1 MNRPRKSTVRRRNDG
16 VNVSQ
21 RQRGRRPD
29 VEAGGGTTARSKN
42 WIPAANARILARLDD
57 ALHGLWRY
65 GRNMML
71 AWCEAGS
78 AISILVVPNYLPAE
92 MLSGGNAGE
101 PAATERGRAVQEL
114 IDGRKQIAPRR
125 MRALA
130 SLLGVTPH
138 RISLNT
144 AFRLPRPWAV
154 EEIVRRYSVSRFDDR
169 AVVLFDIVG
178 FSLGDPL
185 AQLTQLNSLAYSIN
199 VAHERLRQRVANI
212 DIARTTT
219 GDGYY
224 VWNRH
229 SGIEANINLYHL
241 MHLVL
246 ADNAIARAKSRPGI
260 VPLLKTAYHIG
271 SHYEFFQDEAL
282 RPTHYSYIVGDVT
295 IQIARLMERA
305 LPGQVLVGEF
315 NVMMPVAENSERR
328 VRMDS
333 TAFIER
339 LRESLGVLHGMV
351 LSGERVTSIKCY
363 LTGKQEREGRY
374 SVTRYL
380 IADKHGLRH
389 AAYNAKINI
398 FRENG
403 RPIFLGLQESEIGAR
418 GWEAGKASAAVS
430 SRRDTRGA
438 GIQPD

>member
-1 MNRPRKSTVRRRNDG
+1 
-16 VNVSQ
+16 
-21 RQRGRRPD
+21 
-29 VEAGGGTTARSKN
+29 
-42 WIPAANARILARLDD
+42 
-57 ALHGLWRY
+57 
-65 GRNMML
+65 
-71 AWCEAGS
+71 
-78 AISILVVPNYLPAE
+78 
-92 MLSGGNAGE
+92 
-101 PAATERGRAVQEL
+101 
-114 IDGRKQIAPRR
+114 

-130 SLLGVTPH
+130 SLLGVKPH
-138 RISLNT
+138 RIALGE
-144 AFRLPRPWAV
+144 AIRQQRPWAV
-154 EEIVRRYSVSRFDDR
+154 EEIVRRYYVSRFDDR
-169 AVVLFDIVG
+169 DVVLFDIVG
-178 FSLGDPL
+178 FALGDPL
-185 AQLTQLNSLAYSIN
+185 TQLTQLNSLAYSIN

-229 SGIEANINLYHL
+229 SGVEANINLYHL

-282 RPTHYSYIVGDVT
+282 RPTRYSYIVGDVT
-295 IQIARLMERA
+295 
-305 LPGQVLVGEF
+305 
-315 NVMMPVAENSERR
+315 N
-328 VRMDS
+328 
-333 TAFIER
+333 
-339 LRESLGVLHGMV
+339 
-351 LSGERVTSIKCY
+351 

-418 GWEAGKASAAVS
+418 GWEAG
-430 SRRDTRGA
+430 
-438 GIQPD
+438 

>member
-1 MNRPRKSTVRRRNDG
+1 MK
-16 VNVSQ
+16 VSR
-21 RQRGRRPD
+21 RQRGRGPGAPAR
-29 VEAGGGTTARSKN
+29 GGTTVRSQE
-42 WIPAANARILARLDD
+42 RISATDAKVLVCLDD
-57 ALHGLWRY
+57 ALHELWRY
-65 GRNMML
+65 GRNLVL
-71 AWCEAGS
+71 AWCEADS
-78 AISILVVPNYLPAE
+78 AISVLVVPNYLPAE

-101 PAATERGRAVQEL
+101 PAAAEGGRAVREL
-114 IDGRKQIAPRR
+114 IDGRKQIAPWR

-169 AVVLFDIVG
+169 AAVLFDIVG

-199 VAHERLRQRVANI
+199 VAHERLRLRVTNV

-229 SGIEANINLYHL
+229 SGVAANINLYHL

-260 VPLLKTAYHIG
+260 VPLLKTASHIG
-271 SHYEFFQDEAL
+271 SHYEFFQAEAL
-282 RPTHYSYIVGDVT
+282 RPTRYSYIVGDVT
-295 IQIARLMERA
+295 IQIARILESA
-305 LPGQVLVGEF
+305 LPGQVVVGEF
-315 NVMMPVAENSERR
+315 NVLMPVSENSETR

-333 TAFIER
+333 TAFIDR
-339 LRESLGVLHGMV
+339 LQESLGAVRGMV
-351 LSGERVTSIKCY
+351 LSGEHVTSIKCY
-363 LTGKQEREGRY
+363 LTGRKEREGHY
-374 SVTRYL
+374 GVTRYL
-380 IADKHGLRH
+380 ITDKHGLQH

-398 FRENG
+398 IRENG
-403 RPIFLGLQESEIGAR
+403 PPIFLGLQESEISAQ
-418 GWEAGKASAAVS
+418 GWGREKRPSPFPHG
-430 SRRDTRGA
+430 
-438 GIQPD
+438 

>member
-16 VNVSQ
+16 VNVP
-21 RQRGRRPD
+21 RRRRGRRPRAP
-29 VEAGGGTTARSKN
+29 AGGGTTARSTDR
-42 WIPAANARILARLDD
+42 ISAADARILARLDD

-71 AWCEAGS
+71 AWCEADS

-114 IDGRKQIAPRR
+114 IDGRKQIASRR

-130 SLLGVTPH
+130 SLLGVTPQ

-169 AVVLFDIVG
+169 AAVLFDIVG

-199 VAHERLRQRVANI
+199 VAHERLRQRVADI

-229 SGIEANINLYHL
+229 SGVEANINLYHL

-260 VPLLKTAYHIG
+260 VPMLKTAYHIG

-282 RPTHYSYIVGDVT
+282 RPTRYSYIVGDVT
-295 IQIARLMERA
+295 IQLARLMDRA
-305 LPGQVLVGEF
+305 LAGQLMVGEF
-315 NVMMPVAENSERR
+315 NVMMPVAENSETR
-328 VRMDS
+328 VRMD
-333 TAFIER
+333 TATFIDR
-339 LRESLGVLHGMV
+339 LQKSLGVVQGMV

-363 LTGKQEREGRY
+363 LTGTRERDGRY
-374 SVTRYL
+374 GVTRYQL
-380 IADKHGLRH
+380 ADKHGLKH

-398 FRENG
+398 FRESG
-403 RPIFLGLQESEIGAR
+403 SPIFLGLQQSELGAQ
-418 GWEAGKASAAVS
+418 GWGREERPPPFPHG
-430 SRRDTRGA
+430 
-438 GIQPD
+438 

>member
-1 MNRPRKSTVRRRNDG
+1 MNVPR
-16 VNVSQ
+16 
-21 RQRGRRPD
+21 RQRDRRPG
-29 VEAGGGTTARSKN
+29 VQSGGGATARSKDKVS
-42 WIPAANARILARLDD
+42 AADARILARLDN
-57 ALHGLWRY
+57 ALHRLWRY
-65 GRNMML
+65 GRNIML
-71 AWCEAGS
+71 AWCKADS
-78 AISILVVPNYLPAE
+78 AISILLVPNYLPAE

-101 PAATERGRAVQEL
+101 PAAIERGRAVQDL

-138 RISLNT
+138 RIPLNA
-144 AFRLPRPWAV
+144 AFRSPRLGAV

-199 VAHERLRQRVANI
+199 VAHERLRLRVTNV

-229 SGIEANINLYHL
+229 SGVAANINLYHL

-271 SHYEFFQDEAL
+271 SHYEFFQAEAL
-282 RPTHYSYIVGDVT
+282 RPTRYSYIVGDVT
-295 IQIARLMERA
+295 IQIARLMDRA
-305 LPGQVLVGEF
+305 LAGQVVVGEF
-315 NVMMPVAENSERR
+315 NVTMPEAENSDAR

-333 TAFIER
+333 ATFIDR
-339 LRESLGVLHGMV
+339 LQKSLGVVQGMV

-363 LTGKQEREGRY
+363 LTGPRERDGGY
-374 SVTRYL
+374 GVTRYQL
-380 IADKHGLRH
+380 ADKHGLKH

-398 FRENG
+398 FRESG
-403 RPIFLGLQESEIGAR
+403 PPIFLGLQEIELGAQ
-418 GWEAGKASAAVS
+418 GWGREDHPPPFPHG
-430 SRRDTRGA
+430 
-438 GIQPD
+438 